1 MELVL
6 SAFDHSCSGFFLF
19 PRSML
24 HLGSLTSVL
33 GKCHLDPSSLLLD
46 MVTFGSPLSLHNA
59 ICLESFSP
67 VSELVT
73 FDPSLFSR
81 SVAHLDLSMFPL
93 GSVWIG
99 LPPPPSVLP
108 IWICWFRCGDSHVL
122 PRASACCP
130 SATVICRCF
139 HKTWRARISCW
150 QCWVVCA

>member
-1 MELVL
+1 
-6 SAFDHSCSGFFLF
+6 
-19 PRSML
+19 
-24 HLGSLTSVL
+24 
-33 GKCHLDPSSLLLD
+33 
-46 MVTFGSPLSLHNA
+46 
-59 ICLESFSP
+59 
-67 VSELVT
+67 
-73 FDPSLFSR
+73 
-81 SVAHLDLSMFPL
+81 VAHLDLSMFPL